1 MVHEDRYRPYAAEDL
16 EEAYRAMAPYSRVGD
31 WNRVLRRYFAEGGT
45 MEAREKPYGKVLSR
59 QGFDPDLPKGA
70 PFYSLGAL
78 LEEALAE
85 ARGCSSARGRSG
97 WRRRPGPSGGGEAG
111 GGPPH
116 GVAEGAGGGS
126 GLAMTRL
133 APR

>member
-1 MVHEDRYRPYAAEDL
+1 
-16 EEAYRAMAPYSRVGD
+16 
-31 WNRVLRRYFAEGGT
+31 

-85 ARGCSSARGRSG
+85 ARGCSSARGG
-97 WRRRPGPSGGGEAG
+97 LAG
-111 GGPPH
+111 GGGPGLPGEGRPGEALLMALRKARGRFRTGHDPP
-116 GVAEGAGGGS
+116 
-126 GLAMTRL
+126 R
-133 APR
+133 PR